1 MYIFVRRIP
10 EGVSR
15 RELTRFVDKAT
26 SSFWRRLPFVTHPQV
41 EKCEILRIE
50 DLETHSV
57 EYHGLISVQ
66 PAKAAL
72 SLINRLNGE
81 RLHGKAVEVRKY
93 YRRSSYKDRR
103 RRYADG
109 DELSFD
115 DRRHKDRRRPR
126 LRIRTIR
133 RPQIEIEGLAD
144 FSRTYL

>member
-15 RELTRFVDKAT
+15 RELGRFVDKAT
-26 SSFWRRLPFVTHPQV
+26 HRFWWRLPFVSQPQV
-41 EKCEILRIE
+41 DKCEILRIE
-50 DLETHSV
+50 DLENGHI

-72 SLINRLNGE
+72 SLINRLDGE
-81 RLHGKAVEVRKY
+81 RIRGKPVEVRKY
-93 YRRSSYKDRR
+93 FRRSSYKDRR
-103 RRYADG
+103 RYYADG
-109 DELSFD
+109 DDLAFD
-115 DRRHKDRRRPR
+115 DRRRGDRRRAK

-144 FSRTYL
+144 FSRT